1 MPNELLRTGRG
12 TARTVE
18 HGGRRPLVRGANAG
32 EPVGRRRAASDDLAA
47 PAIHCGGCI
56 RTIETALSRLAGV
69 EYARVNLSTKR
80 VAIRWRD
87 GDRPPPVV
95 ETLLSLGYEAHLL
108 DLSADAKDEAF
119 SELLRALAV
128 AGFAASNIMLLS
140 VSVWSGAEPATRD
153 LFHWIS
159 ALIAIP
165 ALAYSGRVFFRSAWR
180 ALRHGQTNMDVPISV
195 GVTLAF
201 GMSLYDTIHHGQYAY
216 FDAAVSLLFFLLI
229 GRTLDHMMRARAR
242 VAVKGLA
249 RPAARG
255 ALIVGA
261 DGVRDYVP
269 VSQIEPGMTILLA
282 AGERVP
288 STPAWQAAGPTSI
301 APRCR
306 AKARPSPWRPAPCF
320 EPAL

>member
-1 MPNELLRTGRG
+1 MRTSESRCRTGCRSSTSRG
-12 TARTVE
+12 A
-18 HGGRRPLVRGANAG
+18 GLVRGANAG

-95 ETLLSLGYEAHLL
+95 ETLLGLGYEAHLL

-180 ALRHGQTNMDVPISV
+180 A
-195 GVTLAF
+195 
-201 GMSLYDTIHHGQYAY
+201 
-216 FDAAVSLLFFLLI
+216 
-229 GRTLDHMMRARAR
+229 
-242 VAVKGLA
+242 
-249 RPAARG
+249 
-255 ALIVGA
+255 
-261 DGVRDYVP
+261 
-269 VSQIEPGMTILLA
+269 
-282 AGERVP
+282 
-288 STPAWQAAGPTSI
+288 
-301 APRCR
+301 
-306 AKARPSPWRPAPCF
+306 
-320 EPAL
+320 